1 MPNKNSG
8 QPNLP
13 RRNKTDDEFEFL
25 RDLPIGQYVPG
36 DSVLHRLDPR
46 TRILGITAL
55 VLALTFAPRA
65 SGLLVGLAAGVGG
78 WALARM
84 HPGPALKGW
93 RAALPFLLILAL
105 LQILFQMRPEQG
117 LILYQ
122 RAWLVISMGDMWAAA
137 NLILRF
143 SAYIFLLGLASS
155 VISASQI
162 TRGSESILRPLARV
176 GFPVHDFVMVVQVT
190 LRFFPLLAQTAERIA
205 KAQASRGADWDAGG
219 SIFQRAQRAAPMIVP
234 LFVTSLR
241 RAENLALAM
250 DARAYGSGPQRSS
263 MVELRFQKADGLAF
277 IVLCLLLAAILAL

>member
-1 MPNKNSG
+1 MS
-8 QPNLP
+8 
-13 RRNKTDDEFEFL
+13 EFEFL

-36 DSVLHRLDPR
+36 DSILHRLDPR
-46 TRILGITAL
+46 TRILAATAL
-55 VLALTFAPRA
+55 ILALTFTPRTA
-65 SGLLVGLAAGVGG
+65 GLLVGLAVGLAG

-84 HPGPALKGW
+84 YPGPALKGW

-105 LQILFQMRPEQG
+105 LQILFQARPEEG
-117 LILYQ
+117 RVLY
-122 RAWLVISMGDMWAAA
+122 RGGWLVISAGDVWAGI

-143 SAYIFLLGLASS
+143 SAYIFLLGLFSS

-162 TRGSESILRPLARV
+162 TRGSEALLRPLARV

-205 KAQASRGADWDAGG
+205 KAQASRGADWNARGNV
-219 SIFQRAQRAAPMIVP
+219 FRRAQRMAPMIVP

-250 DARAYGSGPQRSS
+250 DARAYGSGPARTS
-263 MVELRFQKADGLAF
+263 MVELKFGWVDYAAF
-277 IVLCLLLAAILAL
+277 IVAGAVIALMVLV